1 MRTPSMI
8 RNSLFATGLMVAFA
22 AVPFSQVMAQD
33 SGASMSNS
41 STSETGDAW
50 ITTKVKSEFTTT
62 KGISSTDI
70 SVTTT
75 NGVVMLT
82 GTATS
87 NHEKS
92 KAVAVAK
99 KVKGVKSV
107 DASGLTVTPSTSNS
121 MKSSM
126 PASGSSSH

>member
-8 RNSLFATGLMVAFA
+8 RNSLFAAGLMVAFA
-22 AVPFSQVMAQD
+22 AVPVSQVMAQD
-33 SGASMSNS
+33 STGSTS

-75 NGVVMLT
+75 NGVVTLT

-87 NHEKS
+87 KHEKT
-92 KAVAVAK
+92 KAVNVAK

-107 DASGLTVTPSTSNS
+107 DATGLTVTPSTSNS
-121 MKSSM
+121 SMKSSM
-126 PASGSSSH
+126 PASSSSSH

>member
-8 RNSLFATGLMVAFA
+8 RNSLFVAGLMVAFA
-22 AVPFSQVMAQD
+22 AVPVSQVMAQD
-33 SGASMSNS
+33 STGSSS

-75 NGVVMLT
+75 NGVVTLT

-87 NHEKS
+87 KHEKT
-92 KAVAVAK
+92 KAVNVAK

-107 DASGLTVTPSTSNS
+107 DATGLTVTPSTSNS
-121 MKSSM
+121 SMKSSM
-126 PASGSSSH
+126 PASSSSSH

>member
-8 RNSLFATGLMVAFA
+8 RNSLFAAGLMVAFA
-22 AVPFSQVMAQD
+22 AVPVSQVMAQD
-33 SGASMSNS
+33 STGSSS

-75 NGVVMLT
+75 NGVVTLT

-87 NHEKS
+87 KHEKT
-92 KAVAVAK
+92 KAVNVAK

-107 DASGLTVTPSTSNS
+107 DATGLTVTASTSDSS

>member
-8 RNSLFATGLMVAFA
+8 RNSLFAAGLMVAFA
-22 AVPFSQVMAQD
+22 AVPVSQVMAQD
-33 SGASMSNS
+33 STGSSS

-75 NGVVMLT
+75 NGVVTLT

-87 NHEKS
+87 KHEKT
-92 KAVAVAK
+92 KAVNVAK

-107 DASGLTVTPSTSNS
+107 DATGLTVTPSTSNSS

>member
-8 RNSLFATGLMVAFA
+8 RNSLFVAGLMVAFA
-22 AVPFSQVMAQD
+22 AVPVSQVMAQD
-33 SGASMSNS
+33 STGSTS

-75 NGVVMLT
+75 NGVVTLT

-87 NHEKS
+87 KHEKT
-92 KAVAVAK
+92 KAVNVAK

-107 DASGLTVTPSTSNS
+107 DATGLTVTPSTSNS
-121 MKSSM
+121 SMKSSM
-126 PASGSSSH
+126 PASSSSSH

>member
-22 AVPFSQVMAQD
+22 AVPVSQVMAQD
-33 SGASMSNS
+33 STGSSS

-75 NGVVMLT
+75 NGVVTLT

-87 NHEKS
+87 KHEKT
-92 KAVAVAK
+92 KAVNVAK

-107 DASGLTVTPSTSNS
+107 DATGLTVTPSTSNS
-121 MKSSM
+121 SMKSSM
-126 PASGSSSH
+126 PASSSSSH